1 MVIIGTLT
9 ILGLGGFKHTRDAHQ
24 VDSLIQEL
32 TLLRTAILSYK
43 EMHGSLPQ
51 IEESAL
57 SSDNFNALKS
67 FWYPFKPENSKILED
82 GEWWGKIG
90 DNKYEIRIFLKKGN
104 DKIAFN
110 MDLLKKKMQKL
121 CRVSPSGVY
130 FYILDE
136 YDEEGSYDED
146 GNPSLLIV
154 NGC

>member
-1 MVIIGTLT
+1 MKRNAFTFLEILIVLIIVGALT
-9 ILGLGGFKHTRDAHQ
+9 IISLGGFKYTRDTHQ

-57 SSDNFNALKS
+57 SSDNFNALKP

-90 DNKYEIRIFLKKGN
+90 DEMTTFLAVKHGGSYFSFDTDILEKK
-104 DKIAFN
+104 F
-110 MDLLKKKMQKL
+110 QKL
-121 CRVSPSGVY
+121 CCINDTGSL
-130 FYILDE
+130 FYILLEHDAI
-136 YDEEGSYDED
+136 
-146 GNPSLLIV
+146 PLR
-154 NGC
+154 